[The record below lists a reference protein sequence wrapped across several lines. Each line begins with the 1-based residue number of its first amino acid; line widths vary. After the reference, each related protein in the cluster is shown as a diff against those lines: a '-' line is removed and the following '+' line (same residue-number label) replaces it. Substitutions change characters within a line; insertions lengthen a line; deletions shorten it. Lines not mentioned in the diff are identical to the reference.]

1 MLHSG
6 HAFRAML
13 LALAQMYYL
22 ILKSEV
28 NFLRFDDEH
37 DYDQK
42 IYDIAII
49 REHLIPEQRFRNF
62 IFKMAKKHGSITGM
76 YWLIDVVCALNPKEF
91 DEKRKHAL
99 KQIVLKIYSY
109 YSDDSI
115 SPKQQVTLMKASGKY
130 SGQEIADILHIS
142 RQTVY
147 YYLRQQEELPTRCM
161 LSYGEYN
168 LVMDFMDCWH
178 ELTEMELL

>member
-1 MLHSG
+1 MFSTL
-6 HAFRAML
+6 RCI
-13 LALAQMYYL
+13 
-22 ILKSEV
+22 ILYRTTEV

-42 IYDIAII
+42 IYDIALIQ
-49 REHLIPEQRFRNF
+49 EHLIPEQQFKNF
-62 IFKMAKKHGSITGM
+62 IFRMAHKHGSITGM
-76 YWLIDVVCALNPKEF
+76 YWLIDVVSALNPKEF

-109 YSDDSI
+109 YSEDDI
-115 SPKQQVTLMKASGKY
+115 SQKQRVTIMKASGKY
-130 SGQEIADILHIS
+130 SGQEIADALHIS

-147 YYLRQQEELPTRCM
+147 YYLRQQDELPTKCM

-178 ELTEMELL
+178 ELTEMECL

>member
-1 MLHSG
+1 
-6 HAFRAML
+6 
-13 LALAQMYYL
+13 MYYL

-49 REHLIPEQRFRNF
+49 REHLIPEQHFRNF

-147 YYLRQQEELPTRCM
+147 YYLRQQEELPTRSM